1 MAKRPSLNLKWAVA
15 AILGLPLVMALLRVL
30 WPDISWGFLFL
41 FGLQVMLLLT
51 TLKLVA
57 TSIWQPG
64 SRWQLPGKRVDS
76 ARRIFAKRGA
86 FVAALSAMAGRV
98 KGAVQAPAL
107 RLLKRKAP

>member
-1 MAKRPSLNLKWAVA
+1 MSKRPSLNLTWAV
-15 AILGLPLVMALLRVL
+15 IGTLGLPLAMGLLHLL

-41 FGLQVMLLLT
+41 FGLQVMLLLA
-51 TLKLVA
+51 TLQLVA
-57 TSIWQPG
+57 TTIWQPG